1 MVTPARRV
9 IRRLESKA
17 GQRSDLILK
26 LYERVP
32 DIMAKLIAG
41 LGEQSEPE
49 QLASFE
55 KELTDQL
62 AVLLKDFI
70 MVGLSSPARVYAEET
85 YRAELKPV
93 IELVEFMRSF
103 ASTKEGKKS

>member
-1 MVTPARRV
+1 M
-9 IRRLESKA
+9 
-17 GQRSDLILK
+17 K

-41 LGEQSEPE
+41 FEGDDPAE
-49 QLASFE
+49 LAAFE

-70 MVGLSSPARVYAEET
+70 MVGLSSPARVYDEDN
-85 YRAELKPV
+85 YRAELRPA
-93 IELVEFMRSF
+93 IELVELVRHHENRK
-103 ASTKEGKKS
+103 KEE